1 MNYKRLFIE
10 NGIIFITFVTSKRR
24 NILIENINILRKS
37 FIETKNIF
45 TFEITAICVLPNHIH
60 MIIKPEN
67 IKEYPL
73 IIKMIKSIFSR
84 NIDISTIK
92 GYEVSESKKQKN
104 EKDIW
109 QRRYYE
115 HTIRNIDDL
124 NKHIDYIHY
133 NSMKH
138 YNIAPKNWKYSTF
151 KKFVKNGYYD
161 LNWCNF
167 EDKNNIKEMDLE

>member
-1 MNYKRLFIE
+1 MNYKRLFVE

-24 NILIENINILRKS
+24 NILIENVDILRNS
-37 FIETKNIF
+37 FIKTKKNF
-45 TFEITAICVLPNHIH
+45 VFEIIAICILPNHVH
-60 MIIKPEN
+60 MIIKPKN

-73 IIKMIKSIFSR
+73 IVKAIKSDFSK

-92 GYEVSESKKQKN
+92 DYKISESKKQKN

-115 HTIRNIDDL
+115 HTIRDIDDL

-133 NSMKH
+133 NSTKH
-138 YNIAPKNWKYSTF
+138 LKIAPKNWKYSSF
-151 KKFVKNGYYD
+151 RKFVKNGFYEES
-161 LNWCNF
+161 WCNL
-167 EDKNNIKEMDLE
+167 EDKNNITKMNLE